1 MLSEAAD
8 FRAECDALH
17 ALLQDRDDA
26 DFGRATQFKDWMV
39 NDVIAHLHMW
49 NHAVN
54 LSVTDEAAFD
64 AFVRAF
70 QDAGRQHFPYTH
82 EWSGGLKGQALLGA
96 WYGLCI
102 EMEPLWREL
111 DPERRVSWVGPPMTV
126 RMSMIARQ
134 METWS
139 HGQEVFDVF
148 GVTRRDE
155 DRIRNIAELGVRTFG
170 YTFANRGIE
179 RPAVK
184 PFVRL
189 TAPSGA
195 VWIWNEESDTDY
207 VAGPATDFCQVVTQ
221 TRNIADVGLDVR
233 GEAAV
238 RWMAIAQCFA
248 GGPND
253 PPPPGARHAVP

>member
-1 MLSEAAD
+1 MLAEAAD
-8 FRAECDALH
+8 FKAECDTLH
-17 ALLQDRDDA
+17 AVLQGRDDA
-26 DFGRATQFKDWMV
+26 DFERPTQFKDWTV
-39 NDVIAHLHMW
+39 DDVIAHLHMW

-54 LSVTDEAAFD
+54 LSVTDETAFD
-64 AFVRAF
+64 AFVQAF
-70 QDAGRQHFPYTH
+70 QDAGRRHFPYTH
-82 EWSGGLKGQALLGA
+82 EWSGGLKGQALLAA
-96 WYGLCI
+96 WYGLCAD
-102 EMEPLWREL
+102 MEPLWRDL
-111 DPERRVSWVGPPMTV
+111 DPDLRVKWVGPPMTV

-148 GVTRRDE
+148 GVARQDE

-170 YTFANRGIE
+170 YTFTNRGIE

-195 VWIWNEESDTDY
+195 EWTWNEESDTDY
-207 VAGPATDFCQVVTQ
+207 VAGPATEFCQVVTQ
-221 TRNIADVGLDVR
+221 TRNIADVGLEVCGD
-233 GEAAV
+233 AAN

-253 PPPPGARHAVP
+253 PPPPGARHTAS

>member
-1 MLSEAAD
+1 MLTEAAD

-17 ALLQDRDDA
+17 ALLQGRDDA
-26 DFGRATQFKDWMV
+26 EFERATLFKDWTV
-39 NDVIAHLHMW
+39 DDVIAHLHMW

-54 LSVTDEAAFD
+54 LSVTDETAFD
-64 AFVRAF
+64 AFVQAF
-70 QDAGRQHFPYTH
+70 QDAGRRHFPYTH
-82 EWSGGLKGQALLGA
+82 EWSGGLKGQALLAA
-96 WYGLCI
+96 WYGLCAD
-102 EMEPLWREL
+102 MEPLWRDL
-111 DPERRVSWVGPPMTV
+111 DPERRVKWVGPPMTV

-148 GVTRRDE
+148 GAVRQDE

-195 VWIWNEESDTDY
+195 VWTWNEESEADLI
-207 VAGPATDFCQVVTQ
+207 AGPATDFCQVVTQ
-221 TRNIADVGLDVR
+221 TRNIADVGLEVR
-233 GEAAV
+233 GAAAA

-253 PPPPGARHAVP
+253 PPPPGARHIAA

>member
-1 MLSEAAD
+1 MLAEAAD
-8 FRAECDALH
+8 FKAECDTLH
-17 ALLQDRDDA
+17 AVLQGRDDA
-26 DFGRATQFKDWMV
+26 DFERPTQFKDWTV
-39 NDVIAHLHMW
+39 DDVIAHLHMW

-54 LSVTDEAAFD
+54 LSVTDETAFD
-64 AFVRAF
+64 AFVQAF
-70 QDAGRQHFPYTH
+70 QDAGRRHFPYTH
-82 EWSGGLKGQALLGA
+82 EWSGGLKGQALLAA
-96 WYGLCI
+96 WYGLCAD
-102 EMEPLWREL
+102 MEPLWRDL
-111 DPERRVSWVGPPMTV
+111 DPDLRVKWVGPPMTV

-148 GVTRRDE
+148 GVARQDE

-170 YTFANRGIE
+170 YTFTNRGIE

-195 VWIWNEESDTDY
+195 EWTWNEESDTDY

-221 TRNIADVGLDVR
+221 TRNIADVGLEVCGD
-233 GEAAV
+233 AAN

-253 PPPPGARHAVP
+253 PPPPGARHTAS

>member
-1 MLSEAAD
+1 MLAEAAD
-8 FRAECDALH
+8 FKAECDTLH
-17 ALLQDRDDA
+17 AVLQGRDDA
-26 DFGRATQFKDWMV
+26 DFERPTQFKDWTV
-39 NDVIAHLHMW
+39 DDVIAHLHMW

-54 LSVTDEAAFD
+54 LSVTDETAFD
-64 AFVRAF
+64 AFVQAF
-70 QDAGRQHFPYTH
+70 QDAGRRHFPYTH
-82 EWSGGLKGQALLGA
+82 EWSGGLKGQALLAA
-96 WYGLCI
+96 WYGLCAD
-102 EMEPLWREL
+102 MEPLWRDL
-111 DPERRVSWVGPPMTV
+111 DPDLRVKWVGPPMTV

-148 GVTRRDE
+148 GVARQDE

-170 YTFANRGIE
+170 YTFTNRGIE

-195 VWIWNEESDTDY
+195 EWTWNEESDTDY

-221 TRNIADVGLDVR
+221 TRNIADVGLEVCGD
-233 GEAAV
+233 AAN

-253 PPPPGARHAVP
+253 PPLPGARHTAS

>member
-1 MLSEAAD
+1 MLTEAAD
-8 FRAECDALH
+8 FKAECDSLR
-17 ALLQDRDDA
+17 ALLRDRDDA
-26 DFGRATQFKDWMV
+26 DFERTTLFKDWTV
-39 NDVIAHLHMW
+39 NDVLAHLHMW

-64 AFVRAF
+64 AFVQAF
-70 QDAGRQHFPYTH
+70 RDAGGQHFPYTR
-82 EWSGGLKGQALLGA
+82 EWCGGRKGQALLVF
-96 WYGLCI
+96 WYGLCG
-102 EMEPLWREL
+102 EMEALWRDL
-111 DPERRVSWVGPPMTV
+111 DPERRVKWVGPPMTV

-139 HGQEVFDVF
+139 HGQEVFDVL
-148 GVTRRDE
+148 GATRQDA

-170 YTFANRGIE
+170 FTFANRKIE

-195 VWIWNEESDTDY
+195 VWTWNPESDTDY

-221 TRNIADVGLDVR
+221 TRNIADVGLEVR
-233 GEAAV
+233 GEAAT
-238 RWMAIAQCFA
+238 RWMALAQCFA

-253 PPPPGARHAVP
+253 PPPPGARHTA

>member
-8 FRAECDALH
+8 FKAECDALY
-17 ALLQDRDDA
+17 ALLQDRNDA
-26 DFGRATQFKDWMV
+26 DFERATLFKDWTV

-54 LSVTDEAAFD
+54 LSVTDEPAFD
-64 AFVRAF
+64 AFVQAF

-82 EWSGGLKGQALLGA
+82 EWSGGLKGQALLAA
-96 WYGLCI
+96 WRGLCTD
-102 EMEPLWREL
+102 MEPLWRDLE
-111 DPERRVSWVGPPMTV
+111 PERRVRWVGPPMTV

-148 GVTRRDE
+148 GAARRDG

-195 VWIWNEESDTDY
+195 VWTWNDESDTDY

-221 TRNIADVGLDVR
+221 TRNVADVALEVR

-253 PPPPGARHAVP
+253 PPPPGARHAAS

>member
-1 MLSEAAD
+1 MLAEAAD
-8 FRAECDALH
+8 FKAECDTLH
-17 ALLQDRDDA
+17 AVLQGRDDA
-26 DFGRATQFKDWMV
+26 DFERPTQFKDWTV
-39 NDVIAHLHMW
+39 DDVIAHLHIW

-54 LSVTDEAAFD
+54 LSVTDETAFD
-64 AFVRAF
+64 AFVQAF
-70 QDAGRQHFPYTH
+70 QDAGRRHFPYTH
-82 EWSGGLKGQALLGA
+82 EWSGGLKGQALLAA
-96 WYGLCI
+96 WYGLCAD
-102 EMEPLWREL
+102 MEPLWRDL
-111 DPERRVSWVGPPMTV
+111 DPDLRVKWVGPPMTV

-148 GVTRRDE
+148 GVARQDE

-170 YTFANRGIE
+170 YTFTNRGIE
-179 RPAVK
+179 RPEVK

-195 VWIWNEESDTDY
+195 EWTWNEESDTDY

-221 TRNIADVGLDVR
+221 TRNIADVGLEVCGD
-233 GEAAV
+233 AAN

-253 PPPPGARHAVP
+253 PPPPGARHTAS

>member
-1 MLSEAAD
+1 MLTEAAD

-17 ALLQDRDDA
+17 ALLQGRDDA
-26 DFGRATQFKDWMV
+26 EFARATQFKDWTV
-39 NDVIAHLHMW
+39 DDVIAHLHMW

-54 LSVTDEAAFD
+54 LSVTDETAFD
-64 AFVRAF
+64 AFVQAF
-70 QDAGRQHFPYTH
+70 HDAGRRHFPYTH
-82 EWSGGLKGQALLGA
+82 EWSGGLKGQALLAA
-96 WYGLCI
+96 WYGLCSD
-102 EMEPLWREL
+102 MEPLWRDL
-111 DPERRVSWVGPPMTV
+111 DPERRVKWVGPPMTV

-148 GVTRRDE
+148 GVARQDE

-195 VWIWNEESDTDY
+195 VWTWNEESDTDY
-207 VAGPATDFCQVVTQ
+207 VAGPAADFCQVVTQ
-221 TRNIADVGLDVR
+221 TRNIADVGLEVR
-233 GEAAV
+233 GDAAT

-253 PPPPGARHAVP
+253 PPPPGARHAAS

>member
-1 MLSEAAD
+1 MLAEAAD
-8 FRAECDALH
+8 FKAECDTLH
-17 ALLQDRDDA
+17 AVLQGRDDA
-26 DFGRATQFKDWMV
+26 DFERPTQFKDWTV
-39 NDVIAHLHMW
+39 DDVIAHLHMW

-54 LSVTDEAAFD
+54 LSVTDETAFD
-64 AFVRAF
+64 AFVQAF
-70 QDAGRQHFPYTH
+70 QDAGRRHFPYTH
-82 EWSGGLKGQALLGA
+82 EWSGGLKGQALLAA
-96 WYGLCI
+96 WYGLCAD
-102 EMEPLWREL
+102 MEPLWRDL
-111 DPERRVSWVGPPMTV
+111 DPDLRVKWVGPPMTV

-148 GVTRRDE
+148 GVARQDE

-170 YTFANRGIE
+170 YTFTNRGIE

-195 VWIWNEESDTDY
+195 EWTWNEESDTDY

-221 TRNIADVGLDVR
+221 TRNIADVGLEVCGD
-233 GEAAV
+233 AAN

-253 PPPPGARHAVP
+253 PPPPGARRTAS